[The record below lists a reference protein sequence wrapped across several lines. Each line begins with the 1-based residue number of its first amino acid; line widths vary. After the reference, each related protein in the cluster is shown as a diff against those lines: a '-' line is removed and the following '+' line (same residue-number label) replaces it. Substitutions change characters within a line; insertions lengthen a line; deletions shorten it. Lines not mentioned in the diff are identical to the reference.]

1 MLGVS
6 QEHIENNGED
16 GCKDQ
21 DLKHEVIQ
29 GGPEKSDPA
38 LGRQRSSIIVS
49 KLVRPLGKVFTVQ
62 TKFDIHAQFF
72 GEALNASM
80 FLGGE
85 NVLFKLPYL
94 ICVDQIS
101 QFLLACSEVLSD
113 MLESNLL
120 IPNFYTDS

>member
-1 MLGVS
+1 MHGDFIGKRPCLEVVLTVLSMLGVS

-72 GEALNASM
+72 GEALNA
-80 FLGGE
+80 
-85 NVLFKLPYL
+85 
-94 ICVDQIS
+94 
-101 QFLLACSEVLSD
+101 
-113 MLESNLL
+113 
-120 IPNFYTDS
+120 